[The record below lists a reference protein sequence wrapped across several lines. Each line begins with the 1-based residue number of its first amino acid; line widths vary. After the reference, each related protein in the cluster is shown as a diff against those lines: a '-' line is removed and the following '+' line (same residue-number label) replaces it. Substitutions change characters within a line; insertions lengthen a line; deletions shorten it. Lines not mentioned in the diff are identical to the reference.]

1 MYTHLIAQRTARQPG
16 RIKRSLINAFLTGMT
31 ALGAVLLLG
40 STMVT
45 ASAEEPDLLRANEA
59 FTYTTEAGPDSVF
72 VIWSVAPE
80 YYLYRSRM
88 SFASLTDGIALGEPK
103 MPVGK
108 LKTDEYFGE
117 QETYRGTARVE
128 IPYSGTAQTLEL
140 RINSQGCADAGLCY
154 PPQRWTAEIALP
166 ARAADASN
174 VSGGGGLLDLL
185 ASDDSS
191 LSDGGP
197 LSPEQAFRFSA
208 MMSDDYT
215 LLVRWEIEP
224 QYYLYRDKLGLT
236 ANSDLIQ
243 LGAIDWPEG
252 VAKVDEHFGQVQTFE
267 TTTEIYIPVS
277 RASRQA
283 GSVELTATYQ
293 GCAEEFGICY
303 PPGSRTVLV
312 AVDAASTEAQGL
324 ASSSSGAGGS
334 LQVSEQ
340 DKLAQLIKSGSLP
353 LVIATFFGFGLLL
366 AFTPCVLPMVP
377 ILSGI
382 IAGQKGETSSRRS
395 FMLSLVYVLAMAL
408 TYTIAGVI
416 VAMLG
421 QNVQAMFQNPY
432 VLIGFSLVFV
442 ALALA
447 MFDVWQFQMPVAIQN
462 RLNAAGSG
470 GGYTGVAIMGTLSA
484 LIVGPCVAAP
494 LVAVLIFIGQSGD
507 AVRGGITLFALSMGM
522 GAPLLVYGATA
533 GQLMVRAGAWMEVV
547 KRLFGIML
555 LGVAI
560 WLLARILSP
569 RTILA
574 MWSLLAIGT
583 AWALGLFAKNNLLV
597 FRAAA
602 VASLVYGIAMGA
614 SAIMG
619 GNDPF
624 NLTRGTPFGEKEV
637 HLEFRKVASVAEM
650 QQVVAES
657 AANGKNTMLD
667 FYADWCIECI
677 KMEKEAFSDAKVL
690 DILSDTVVIQADVTK
705 NDDNDQALL
714 KYFGIYGPP
723 TIAFFDKQGNERRNF
738 RVVGY
743 MDPVKFAEHA
753 ARAVAD

>member
-1 MYTHLIAQRTARQPG
+1 MPKNRNVGANQRASRT
-16 RIKRSLINAFLTGMT
+16 
-31 ALGAVLLLG
+31 LGLLLG
-40 STMVT
+40 ALLLFAGATS
-45 ASAEEPDLLRANEA
+45 AAEEPELLRATEA
-59 FTYTTEAGPDSVF
+59 FTYTTEAGTDSV
-72 VIWSVAPE
+72 VVNWKVAPS
-80 YYLYRSRM
+80 YYLYKSRM
-88 SFASLTDGIALGEPK
+88 SFASNTDGITLGEPK
-103 MPVGK
+103 MRKGK
-108 LKTDEYFGE
+108 IKNDEYFGV
-117 QETYRGTARVE
+117 QETYRGDLRVE
-128 IPYSGTAQTLEL
+128 IPYTGTARTLDL
-140 RINSQGCADAGLCY
+140 KIKSQGCADAGLCY
-154 PPQRWTAEIALP
+154 PPQTWTASLTLP
-166 ARAADASN
+166 AAAAAS
-174 VSGGGGLLDLL
+174 SDGGLLDML
-185 ASDDSS
+185 AANADSTNI
-191 LSDGGP
+191 GGP
-197 LSPEQAFRFSA
+197 LSPEQAFRFDA
-208 MMSDDYT
+208 IMEDDYT
-215 LLVRWEIEP
+215 LLLRWDIEP
-224 QYYLYRDKLGLT
+224 DYYIYVDKLGLT
-236 ANSDLIQ
+236 VESNLIQ
-243 LGAIDWPEG
+243 LGSINWPTGKMKDDPE
-252 VAKVDEHFGQVQTFE
+252 FGRVE
-267 TTTEIYIPVS
+267 VYESPTEIRIPVS
-277 RASRQA
+277 RASRDA
-283 GSVELTATYQ
+283 GSLNITASYQ
-293 GCAEEFGICY
+293 GCAEVFGICY
-303 PPGSRTVLV
+303 PPGERNVLV
-312 AVDAASTEAQGL
+312 AVDAASTGGQS
-324 ASSSSGAGGS
+324 ASSAGASNTNSGDDS

-382 IAGQKGETSSRRS
+382 IAGQQGKPSARRS

-447 MFDVWQFQMPVAIQN
+447 MFDVWQFQVPVALQN
-462 RLNAAGSG
+462 KLNSAGSG
-470 GGYTGVAIMGTLSA
+470 GGYAGVAIMGTLSA

-533 GQLMVRAGAWMEVV
+533 GQLMLKAGGWMEVV

-574 MWSLLAIGT
+574 LWALLALCA
-583 AWALGLFAKNNLLV
+583 AWAFGLFTKNNLLI

-602 VASLVYGIAMGA
+602 VASLVYGLAMGA
-614 SAIMG
+614 SAFMG
-619 GNDPF
+619 GTDPL
-624 NLTRGTPFGEKEV
+624 NLTRGTPFGEQEL
-637 HLEFRKVASVAEM
+637 HLDYRKVASVKEL
-650 QQVVAES
+650 QRVVAEN
-657 AANGKNTMLD
+657 AANGKTTMLD
-667 FYADWCIECI
+667 FYADWCVECI
-677 KMEKEAFSDAKVL
+677 KMEKEAFSDQAVHDAL
-690 DILSDTVVIQADVTK
+690 ADTVVLQADVTK

-743 MDPVKFAEHA
+743 MNADEFADHA